1 MVAVD
6 KDCNMASHAQASSL
20 LSHETAQSISQLL
33 SQLWSSGGLT
43 ANKAAPL
50 LSAVPALKTL
60 LQPIAAGV
68 VSDTAGEVHE
78 THNAYCLSMPL
89 LNAYNELSQ
98 LGEWQLALLG
108 LNPEVRAHWLNL
120 AAARCREAGAMND
133 PQVLVKLIQQLGNA
147 SEWVLAQLEKADAH
161 PQLIAGPLSQLERD
175 LLGHSLNDNAAIPA
189 LCRLLRACFT
199 LYTLS
204 EQTQV
209 LTPIQL
215 IDNTA
220 KQLAS
225 NWCRGRLLALP
236 ESLLSE
242 FNLKQPIKSP
252 LKPHADWLL
261 VSQPVN
267 TEATYIEH
275 FAQQPWWFLLSL
287 LSFVQDAW
295 AAEQRGG
302 LLLTLPAGQ
311 NAFAPSQVNVA
322 VQGIDGD
329 EVNLGSLAE
338 FLVQLL
344 NELNIALY
352 PALTNSAEGTQQLN
366 RALSSFITELLAKK
380 IWQFTEAGR
389 GEPGHYR
396 IHPEFSDACYSL
408 PLAPLFGY
416 KSQHLQQ
423 TIKQLAQASYTNKK
437 NARAGNRINLEGFL

>member
-6 KDCNMASHAQASSL
+6 KDSNMASHTQASSL
-20 LSHETAQSISQLL
+20 LSHEAAQDCCQLL
-33 SQLWSSGGLT
+33 SQLWFSGGLAASKT
-43 ANKAAPL
+43 AVL
-50 LSAVPALKTL
+50 LATIPALNKL
-60 LQPIAAGV
+60 LQPIAAGA
-68 VSDTAGEVHE
+68 AGAVGDIAGDDNE
-78 THNAYCLSMPL
+78 TNNAYCLSMPL

-108 LNPEVRAHWLNL
+108 LNPEVRAHWLTL
-120 AAARCREAGAMND
+120 AAARCREAGGMSD

-147 SEWVLAQLEKADAH
+147 SAWVLAQLESADAH

-189 LCRLLRACFT
+189 LCRILRACFT
-199 LYTLS
+199 LHALS
-204 EQTQV
+204 EQTEA
-209 LTPIQL
+209 LTPIQP

-225 NWCRGRLLALP
+225 NWCSGRLLALP
-236 ESLLSE
+236 EFLLSE
-242 FNLKQPIKSP
+242 FNLKQPIKTP

-267 TEATYIEH
+267 TEATYIQH

-287 LSFVQDAW
+287 ISFVQDAW
-295 AAEQRGG
+295 AAEQRGC

-322 VQGIDGD
+322 VQGIEGD

-344 NELNIALY
+344 SELNIALY
-352 PALTNSAEGTQQLN
+352 PALTDSAEDMQHLN
-366 RALSSFITELLAKK
+366 RALSPLIAELLAKK
-380 IWQFTEAGR
+380 IWQFLEAGR

-416 KSQHLQQ
+416 KSQYLQQ
-423 TIKQLAQASYTNKK
+423 AIKQLAQTSYANKK
-437 NARAGNRINLEGFL
+437 RASAANRIHT

>member
-6 KDCNMASHAQASSL
+6 KDSKMASHTQASSL
-20 LSHETAQSISQLL
+20 LSHEAAQGYCQLL
-33 SQLWSSGGLT
+33 SQLWSGGGLAASKT
-43 ANKAAPL
+43 AVLLAAI
-50 LSAVPALKTL
+50 PALKKL
-60 LQPIAAGV
+60 LQPIAAGAV
-68 VSDTAGEVHE
+68 GDTAGDINE
-78 THNAYCLSMPL
+78 TNNAFCLSAPL

-108 LNPEVRAHWLNL
+108 LNPKVRAHWLNV
-120 AAARCREAGAMND
+120 AAARCREAGAMSD
-133 PQVLVKLIQQLGNA
+133 PQVLVKLIQQLGSA
-147 SEWVLAQLEKADAH
+147 SAWVLAQLERADAH
-161 PQLIAGPLSQLERD
+161 PQLIAGPLAQLERD

-199 LYTLS
+199 LHTLS
-204 EQTQV
+204 EQTEA
-209 LTPIQL
+209 LTPIQP

-220 KQLAS
+220 KQLAN
-225 NWCRGRLLALP
+225 NWCSGRLLALP

-242 FNLKQPIKSP
+242 FNLKQPIKPP
-252 LKPHADWLL
+252 LKPSADWLL

-267 TEATYIEH
+267 TEATYIQH

-311 NAFAPSQVNVA
+311 NAFAPSQVHVA
-322 VQGIDGD
+322 VQGIEGD

-344 NELNIALY
+344 NELHIALY
-352 PALTNSAEGTQQLN
+352 PALTDSAEDMQRLN
-366 RALSSFITELLAKK
+366 RALSPLIAELLANK

-423 TIKQLAQASYTNKK
+423 AIKQLAQASYAYQKGVS
-437 NARAGNRINLEGFL
+437 AANRIHN

>member
-6 KDCNMASHAQASSL
+6 KDCNMASHAQGCC
-20 LSHETAQSISQLL
+20 QLL
-33 SQLWSSGGLT
+33 SQLWFSGGLAASKT
-43 ANKAAPL
+43 AVLLAAI
-50 LSAVPALKTL
+50 PALEKL
-60 LQPIAAGV
+60 LQPIVAGNIEG
-68 VSDTAGEVHE
+68 DLKGES
-78 THNAYCLSMPL
+78 NAYCLSEPL
-89 LNAYNELSQ
+89 LNTYSELSQ

-120 AAARCREAGAMND
+120 ATARCREAGAMSD
-133 PQVLVKLIQQLGNA
+133 PQVLVKLIQQLGSA
-147 SEWVLAQLEKADAH
+147 SDWVLVQLENTPVT
-161 PQLIAGPLSQLERD
+161 PQITAGPLAQTERD

-189 LCRLLRACFT
+189 LCRILRACFT
-199 LYTLS
+199 LHALS
-204 EQTQV
+204 EQTQA

-267 TEATYIEH
+267 TEATYIQH

-295 AAEQRGG
+295 AAENRGG
-302 LLLTLPAGQ
+302 LLLTLPVGQ
-311 NAFAPSQVNVA
+311 NAFAPSQINVA
-322 VQGIDGD
+322 VQGIEGD
-329 EVNLGSLAE
+329 EVNLGSLADL
-338 FLVQLL
+338 LVQLL
-344 NELNIALY
+344 SELNIALY

>member
-1 MVAVD
+1 MVAS
-6 KDCNMASHAQASSL
+6 NMDGNAPVCSL
-20 LSHETAQSISQLL
+20 LTHEAAHSFCQLFG
-33 SQLWSSGGLT
+33 QLWSCGGLE
-43 ANKAAPL
+43 ANKAEPL
-50 LSAVPALKTL
+50 LSAIPALNKL
-60 LQPIAAGV
+60 LQPIANDDAESGF
-68 VSDTAGEVHE
+68 ERE
-78 THNAYCLSMPL
+78 INAYCLSTPL
-89 LNAYNELSQ
+89 LNAHNELSQ

-108 LNPEVRAHWLNL
+108 LNKEVRAHWLNL
-120 AAARCREAGAMND
+120 AAARCREAGAMSD

-147 SEWVLAQLEKADAH
+147 SEWVLAQLESADAN
-161 PQLIAGPLSQLERD
+161 PQLIAGPLAQLERD

-199 LYTLS
+199 LHTLS
-204 EQTQV
+204 EQTEA
-209 LTPIQL
+209 LTPIQP

-225 NWCRGRLLALP
+225 NWCSGRLLALP

-242 FNLKQPIKSP
+242 YNLKQPVNLL

-261 VSQPVN
+261 VSRFINDEETFIQL
-267 TEATYIEH
+267 

-311 NAFAPSQVNVA
+311 NAFAPTQVNVV
-322 VQGIDGD
+322 VQGIEGD

-338 FLVQLL
+338 FLMLL
-344 NELNIALY
+344 LGELNIALY
-352 PALTNSAEGTQQLN
+352 PALTDNSEDKQHLN
-366 RALSSFITELLAKK
+366 RGLSPVIGNLLAKK
-380 IWQFTEAGR
+380 IWQFLEAGR
-389 GEPGHYR
+389 GEPGQYH

-423 TIKQLAQASYTNKK
+423 AIKQLAQASYANHKRTSV
-437 NARAGNRINLEGFL
+437 ANRIHS

>member
-1 MVAVD
+1 MVAS
-6 KDCNMASHAQASSL
+6 NMDGNAQVSSL
-20 LSHETAQSISQLL
+20 LTHDIAQRGCQLL
-33 SQLWSSGGLT
+33 NQLWSCGGLS
-43 ANKAAPL
+43 AHKAAAL
-50 LSAVPALKTL
+50 LKAIPTLEQL
-60 LQPIAAGV
+60 LQPIAV
-68 VSDTAGEVHE
+68 GETE
-78 THNAYCLSMPL
+78 GELKGGINAYCLSAPL
-89 LNAYNELSQ
+89 LNAYSELSQ

-120 AAARCREAGAMND
+120 AAARCREAGAMSD

-147 SEWVLAQLEKADAH
+147 SAWVLAQLERTDAH
-161 PQLIAGPLSQLERD
+161 PQIIAGPLAQLERD

-189 LCRLLRACFT
+189 LCRILSACFT

-204 EQTQV
+204 EQSEV
-209 LTPIQL
+209 LAPIQP

-242 FNLKQPIKSP
+242 FNSKQPINPS

-267 TEATYIEH
+267 AEATYIQH
-275 FAQQPWWFLLSL
+275 FAEQPWWFLLSL
-287 LSFVQDAW
+287 ISFVQDAW

-338 FLVQLL
+338 FLALL
-344 NELNIALY
+344 LSELNIALY
-352 PALTNSAEGTQQLN
+352 PALCTVDGSSADDMLRLN
-366 RALSSFITELLAKK
+366 RALSPIVADLLAKK

-389 GEPGHYR
+389 GEPGQYR

-423 TIKQLAQASYTNKK
+423 AIKQLAQASYANQKGVS
-437 NARAGNRINLEGFL
+437 AANRMIS

>member
-1 MVAVD
+1 MVAS
-6 KDCNMASHAQASSL
+6 NMDGNAQVNNL
-20 LSHETAQSISQLL
+20 LSHNIAQSGCQLL
-33 SQLWSSGGLT
+33 SQLWSCGGLS
-43 ANKAAPL
+43 ADKAAAL
-50 LSAVPALKTL
+50 LTAIPALEKL
-60 LQPIAAGV
+60 LQRIVAGNIEG
-68 VSDTAGEVHE
+68 DLKGES
-78 THNAYCLSMPL
+78 NAYCLSEPL
-89 LNAYNELSQ
+89 LNTYSELSQ

-120 AAARCREAGAMND
+120 ATARCREAGAMSD
-133 PQVLVKLIQQLGNA
+133 PQVLVKLIQQLGSA
-147 SEWVLAQLEKADAH
+147 SDWVLVQLENTPVT
-161 PQLIAGPLSQLERD
+161 PQITAGPLAQTERD

-189 LCRLLRACFT
+189 LCRILRACFT
-199 LYTLS
+199 LHALS
-204 EQTQV
+204 ERAEA
-209 LTPIQL
+209 LTPIQP

-236 ESLLSE
+236 DTLLSE
-242 FNLKQPIKSP
+242 FNTKHPIKP
-252 LKPHADWLL
+252 NGDWML
-261 VSQPVN
+261 VSCPVN
-267 TEATYIEH
+267 HDSAFIKH
-275 FAQQPWWFLLSL
+275 FGHQPWWFLLSL
-287 LSFVQDAW
+287 LSFVQEAW